1 MRVPLGTQCQM
12 ETKLKPFIMFKNK
25 TDIASLT
32 GRGLFFTPFS
42 TNMPPLTGQCF
53 VNRVD

>member
-1 MRVPLGTQCQM
+1 M
-12 ETKLKPFIMFKNK
+12 ETKLKPLIMFKNK
-25 TDIASLT
+25 TNIASLT

-42 TNMPPLTGQCF
+42 TNISPLTGRCF

>member
-1 MRVPLGTQCQM
+1 M